1 AEGFAERSGLAHGS
15 LGQPAL
21 DKAYDRHCRLL
32 RARRE
37 RPCCCAV
44 SWGSP
49 QGQDVRSS
57 IAGQDRASQQ
67 NGPLMSALGLGRV
80 KTFVLATRVENL
92 GATRIVFST
101 FRGCMSFHTA
111 RVKSKRRALFG
122 LCPLYPRKRTTTA
135 NDRLLHFMAQLPLRR
150 VWNDCRRLSL

>member
-1 AEGFAERSGLAHGS
+1 
-15 LGQPAL
+15 QPVPSFVA
-21 DKAYDRHCRLL
+21 CPWFNLL
-32 RARRE
+32 HRE
-37 RPCCCAV
+37 IHRTPSATTSSPCCCARAA
-44 SWGSP
+44 SGHAAAPSHGAHP
-49 QGQDVRSS
+49 RAKDVRSS

-111 RVKSKRRALFG
+111 RVKSRRRALFG

-135 NDRLLHFMAQLPLRR
+135 NDRLLHFMTQLPLRR
-150 VWNDCRRLSL
+150 VWNDVA